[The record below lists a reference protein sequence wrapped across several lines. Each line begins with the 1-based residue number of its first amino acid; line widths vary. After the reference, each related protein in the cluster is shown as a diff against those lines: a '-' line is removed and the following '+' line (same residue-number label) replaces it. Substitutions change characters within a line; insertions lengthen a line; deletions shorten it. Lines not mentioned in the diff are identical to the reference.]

1 MADMDNQ
8 QFFSFLQSRISNQ
21 GQTLLFSLAEQN
33 NIHPQNILQH
43 LFIAKEPGAVS
54 VIEYRMLSTLGHE
67 LRTPLN
73 AIIGLGQLLLDE
85 TMTIS
90 QRDSIETILQAGQH
104 MLAITNRLLSASSEK
119 AMPEN
124 FILASELEFCIKILL
139 PTAQAKE
146 ITLEVLPGDNIVL
159 HQLRESLRQVLL
171 NLLSNAI
178 KYNRIGGSVTIST
191 QLFKEQ
197 AVIRIKDSGYGI
209 SDADIA
215 RLFRPF
221 VRLESTAEL
230 AEGKGFGLSISREL
244 LVRMGGSIDVQSI
257 SGRGST
263 FIVMLPLNFGR

>member
-1 MADMDNQ
+1 MDNQ
-8 QFFSFLQSRISNQ
+8 QFFNFLQSRISNQ

-54 VIEYRMLSTLGHE
+54 VVEYWMLSTLGHE

-90 QRDSIETILQAGQH
+90 QRDSIEIILQAGRH
-104 MLAITNRLLSASSEK
+104 MLAITNQLLSSSSEK
-119 AMPEN
+119 ATPEN
-124 FILASELEFCIKILL
+124 FILASELECCVKMLL

-146 ITLEVLPGDNIVL
+146 MTLEVLPGDNIVL

-197 AVIRIKDSGYGI
+197 AVIRIKDTGYGI

-221 VRLESTAEL
+221 VRLESTVEL

-257 SGRGST
+257 PDCGST